1 MLPSLGA
8 KEAAARKQR
17 IRRRRQEMLVAA
29 ADAETAKQ
37 AKVLQVNLW
46 NQSIQSV
53 WKQKA
58 PLIATSLCS
67 KKNSE
72 TVYQLG

>member
-37 AKVLQVNLW
+37 AKVLQVNL
-46 NQSIQSV
+46 
-53 WKQKA
+53 
-58 PLIATSLCS
+58 
-67 KKNSE
+67 
-72 TVYQLG
+72 